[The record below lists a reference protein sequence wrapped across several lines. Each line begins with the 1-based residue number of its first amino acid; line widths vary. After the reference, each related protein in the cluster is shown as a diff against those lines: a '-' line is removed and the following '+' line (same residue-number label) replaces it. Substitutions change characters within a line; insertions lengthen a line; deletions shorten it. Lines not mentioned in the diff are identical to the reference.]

1 MTVTVHT
8 TRPPPTGSSRLEAIL
23 CAVEHGRGHVLECR
37 ATGHR
42 DTRKRQLL
50 DRPEDRRGAKTVYHH
65 HTAHG
70 CKSTHELGRD
80 ISTGRDATALTSYLL
95 EALHKPWALILGG
108 IRLWHAGAVV
118 ALHRH
123 RLALTRLPTSA
134 SVRFWNARESRTDVH
149 ATALPRELATSRALA
164 LEAPAHS

>member
-1 MTVTVHT
+1 MRRRTWTWTCSRVPCNWTQRHSKT
-8 TRPPPTGSSRLEAIL
+8 TTTGPTGGQE
-23 CAVEHGRGHVLECR
+23 
-37 ATGHR
+37 
-42 DTRKRQLL
+42 
-50 DRPEDRRGAKTVYHH
+50 GAKTVYHH